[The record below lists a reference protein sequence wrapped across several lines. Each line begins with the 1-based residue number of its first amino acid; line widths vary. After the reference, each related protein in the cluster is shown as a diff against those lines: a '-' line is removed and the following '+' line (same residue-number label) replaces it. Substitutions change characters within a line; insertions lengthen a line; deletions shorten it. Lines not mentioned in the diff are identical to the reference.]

1 MMEMDTVVV
10 IVWTPT
16 SRCSA
21 GFDLNLANEMLK
33 MDPNVSV
40 SFQFPQSSLPQTALG
55 TRSGD
60 DRTFVTT
67 WLADG
72 FCCVFHFKFSHAKP
86 WGEGATATK
95 PEATS
100 TDAPSMSNQY
110 DSLMLTKPSQKGDK
124 GLNTPRCRTNNL
136 RSIRTSRGGGGGRG
150 GKDEQER
157 CVCTMVSVTVD
168 QHLRNSA
175 SKEIKVESNL
185 ADLRH
190 LYLEVMMMRSSRD
203 GSIFTV
209 DVTWIQK

>member
-1 MMEMDTVVV
+1 MSHKQLEKH
-10 IVWTPT
+10 
-16 SRCSA
+16 SY
-21 GFDLNLANEMLK
+21 L
-33 MDPNVSV
+33 
-40 SFQFPQSSLPQTALG
+40 
-55 TRSGD
+55 SG
-60 DRTFVTT
+60 R
-67 WLADG
+67 
-72 FCCVFHFKFSHAKP
+72 
-86 WGEGATATK
+86 E
-95 PEATS
+95 
-100 TDAPSMSNQY
+100 
-110 DSLMLTKPSQKGDK
+110 
-124 GLNTPRCRTNNL
+124 R
-136 RSIRTSRGGGGGRG
+136 GRG